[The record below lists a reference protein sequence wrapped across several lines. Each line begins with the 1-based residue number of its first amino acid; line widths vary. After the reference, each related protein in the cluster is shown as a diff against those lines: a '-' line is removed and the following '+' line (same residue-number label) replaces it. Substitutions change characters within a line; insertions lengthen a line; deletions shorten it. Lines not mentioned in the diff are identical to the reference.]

1 MRSGCRD
8 LGHRG
13 TVCGNSARTGL
24 WGGRRVTAGP
34 TRRRN
39 LMPGSQHGNPLFPP
53 DWNESDSF
61 RETML
66 IFIDDPA
73 SREAIREAGRVL
85 YDLAVEASQG
95 DFSEPSMTRTEL
107 RAVQA
112 ELRYLQGYLDG
123 VKREPEE
130 SSLSA
135 DDAALCR
142 FAGRLGIQLGA
153 LTGAIERTI
162 A

>member
-1 MRSGCRD
+1 
-8 LGHRG
+8 
-13 TVCGNSARTGL
+13 
-24 WGGRRVTAGP
+24 
-34 TRRRN
+34 
-39 LMPGSQHGNPLFPP
+39 MPGSQHGNPLFPP

-73 SREAIREAGRVL
+73 IREAGRGL

-95 DFSEPSMTRTEL
+95 EFSEPSMTRTEL

-142 FAGRLGIQLGA
+142 FAGRLEIQLGA
-153 LTGAIERTI
+153 LGAAIERTLS
-162 A
+162 